1 MTIKSVESIRDLGI
15 ITDNKF
21 KFDKHI
27 PEITKKANGV
37 LACQSRPQGLLSY
50 FDGDKKCSSKWFSNI
65 LH

>member
-27 PEITKKANGV
+27 AEITNKTNGV
-37 LACQSRPQGLLSY
+37 LASIKRTMK
-50 FDGDKKCSSKWFSNI
+50 FVNKKPPMLFIKA
-65 LH
+65 